1 MDAQVGHV
9 VDALDR
15 LGLADRTI
23 IVMTSDHGYHLGEH
37 GLWQKMS
44 LFEQSARVPLVIVP
58 PECKARGQASPR
70 TVELV
75 DLYPTLADLCGL
87 PVPENLTGQSLR
99 PLLEDPQAEWDK
111 PAITQVRRGNQENRF
126 MGYSLRTE
134 RWRYTEWDGG
144 ERGVQLYDHDDDP
157 LEYNN
162 LADDPAHEAT
172 VAMLHRM
179 LHDRVGGR
187 GSELAFR
194 AEELPTKLTVGY
206 AVRILDMND
215 DGRLD
220 IAIVDS
226 KRVLWLE
233 NPSWREHVLTE
244 HPDKTDNVC
253 FAPCD
258 IDGDGKLDLAVGADW
273 TLNTNEGGTIGWITR
288 GDKPDG
294 PWKEHEIGEEPTVH
308 RMRFADLDGDGRD
321 ELVVGP
327 LLGRG
332 TTRPNFA
339 ENGVRLL
346 AYKIPKDPVA
356 GPWEP
361 EVINDE
367 LHVTHN
373 FQAVDV
379 SGNGQLDI
387 LIVSFEG
394 VSLLERGDDGRWQ
407 RHLIGTGNQETSPNR
422 GASEIKL
429 GRLATGKRY
438 IATIEPWHGH
448 QVVVYTEP
456 EDTGP
461 DAYRQMWT
469 RHVLDEQLAWG
480 HAVWC
485 ANLDGD
491 DDEELIIGVRD
502 DQSDSHRRG
511 VRIYD
516 PSGDSPADWQRQIV
530 DPGGVAIEDLTAGDL
545 DGDGK
550 ADIVAVGRQTRNV
563 KIYWNETKD

>member
-1 MDAQVGHV
+1 
-9 VDALDR
+9 
-15 LGLADRTI
+15 
-23 IVMTSDHGYHLGEH
+23 
-37 GLWQKMS
+37 
-44 LFEQSARVPLVIVP
+44 
-58 PECKARGQASPR
+58 
-70 TVELV
+70 
-75 DLYPTLADLCGL
+75 
-87 PVPENLTGQSLR
+87 
-99 PLLEDPQAEWDK
+99 
-111 PAITQVRRGNQENRF
+111 
-126 MGYSLRTE
+126 
-134 RWRYTEWDGG
+134 
-144 ERGVQLYDHDDDP
+144 
-157 LEYNN
+157 
-162 LADDPAHEAT
+162 
-172 VAMLHRM
+172 
-179 LHDRVGGR
+179 
-187 GSELAFR
+187 
-194 AEELPTKLTVGY
+194 
-206 AVRILDMND
+206 
-215 DGRLD
+215 
-220 IAIVDS
+220 
-226 KRVLWLE
+226 
-233 NPSWREHVLTE
+233 
-244 HPDKTDNVC
+244 
-253 FAPCD
+253 
-258 IDGDGKLDLAVGADW
+258 
-273 TLNTNEGGTIGWITR
+273 
-288 GDKPDG
+288 
-294 PWKEHEIGEEPTVH
+294 
-308 RMRFADLDGDGRD
+308 
-321 ELVVGP
+321 
-327 LLGRG
+327 
-332 TTRPNFA
+332 
-339 ENGVRLL
+339 
-346 AYKIPKDPVA
+346 
-356 GPWEP
+356 
-361 EVINDE
+361 
-367 LHVTHN
+367 
-373 FQAVDV
+373 
-379 SGNGQLDI
+379 
-387 LIVSFEG
+387 VSFEG